1 MAIYSMSHSAIGKT
15 THAAGTAGAHA
26 RYVTREGAAR
36 DILGEHMPTGRE
48 SSQAWLDAQEAAD
61 RKNARVIDKVLLALP
76 IELDAAERAQVV
88 RDFAHEV
95 GRDRIPWMAGIHD
108 KGEDAG
114 NPHAHVIFRDR
125 DIETGKRVAELSGKG
140 STERLRETW
149 ERMANAALERAG
161 SAERIDRR
169 SLEAQGIA
177 RQAGIHIGPNV
188 LAMEER
194 GVRPVSRVQLDG
206 ARIIDW
212 PAIDQGRTRLDRQA
226 EIEAANDNREKERG
240 GKGKGRGDPMPAT
253 PANQNDRDVPA
264 REPTPPADK
273 AAEPRQAPTPEDE
286 RRAWAER
293 LKGFGK
299 DQAQEP
305 QKDTQKKSQEPS
317 GNAHGKKSPEAA
329 QPASNEAQSGK
340 PTSEQTSSPEP
351 SRLRQAID
359 RARERL
365 DALGNRLDQAFSRI
379 RERFLEKDRQRQAK
393 EAEQPR
399 ERAEA
404 GRDRMRDL
412 FRDRSRGRDRGPEMG

>member
-1 MAIYSMSHSAIGKT
+1 
-15 THAAGTAGAHA
+15 
-26 RYVTREGAAR
+26 V
-36 DILGEHMPTGRE
+36 
-48 SSQAWLDAQEAAD
+48 
-61 RKNARVIDKVLLALP
+61 
-76 IELDAAERAQVV
+76 
-88 RDFAHEV
+88 
-95 GRDRIPWMAGIHD
+95 
-108 KGEDAG
+108 
-114 NPHAHVIFRDR
+114 
-125 DIETGKRVAELSGKG
+125 
-140 STERLRETW
+140 
-149 ERMANAALERAG
+149 ANAALERAG

-206 ARIIDW
+206 ERVIDW
-212 PAIDQGRTRLDRQA
+212 PTIDQGRTRLDRQA

-253 PANQNDRDVPA
+253 PANQNDRDVSA
-264 REPTPPADK
+264 REPTPPASEK
-273 AAEPRQAPTPEDE
+273 AAEPRQATTPEDE

-305 QKDTQKKSQEPS
+305 QKGQQKTREPS
-317 GNAHGKKSPEAA
+317 GNAHAKKSPEAA
-329 QPASNEAQSGK
+329 PPASNEAHGGTQK
-340 PTSEQTSSPEP
+340 AEATSSPEP

-379 RERFLEKDRQRQAK
+379 RERFLEKDRQRQAR
-393 EAEQPR
+393 EAELQR